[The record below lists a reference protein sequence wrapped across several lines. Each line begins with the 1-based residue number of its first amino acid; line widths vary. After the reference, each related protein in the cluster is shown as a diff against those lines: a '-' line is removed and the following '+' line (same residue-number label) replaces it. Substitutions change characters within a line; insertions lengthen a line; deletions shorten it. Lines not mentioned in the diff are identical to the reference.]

1 MLTPEQ
7 RAVLVTMRQ
16 DGRNRVSQA
25 RAIANMTQV
34 ELAARSGLTQSYIS
48 RLEHGQYAELPEDTA
63 TTLAGCF
70 GCQVGELFPERVPAV
85 QGA

>member
-25 RAIANMTQV
+25 RAIANLTQV
-34 ELAARSGLTQSYIS
+34 ELAARSGLTQSYLS
-48 RLEHGQYAELPEDTA
+48 RLENGQYVDLPVETQNA
-63 TTLAGCF
+63 LASCF
-70 GCQVGELFPERVPAV
+70 GCDADDLFPER
-85 QGA
+85 QGGVA